1 MKLELAKLIDQ
12 MDPLT
17 KSDLENAGY
26 RCVSRGGNE
35 VLMEDFLYV
44 MLENKDS
51 VLNAVMKQYE
61 IAQIDMQE
69 ALQHGV
75 KLSSSESSSPVLSSL
90 LIAWLEDAYIL
101 SHVTLKSSEVT
112 ETALV
117 LSLFENASR
126 YANTKYFKLFSKI
139 PITQVKELL
148 IGLNEEG
155 IEKVASNKKIQGSM
169 KIENELEKYT
179 TNLTQSAK
187 EGKIDPVLCR
197 DEEIKQSIDILLRR
211 RKNNPILVGEA
222 GVGKTAV
229 VEGLALKIINKEVP
243 NYLYEAQI
251 LSLDLGALQAG
262 ASVKGEFERRL
273 QAVIKEIQES
283 SEFIILFIDEA
294 HTLIGAGGNEGG
306 SDAANIL
313 KPALARG
320 NLRTIAATTWLEYRK
335 YFEKDPALS
344 RRFQKIDLHEPTVE
358 QAVTILRGIADKYE
372 QEHEVYIEDEAL
384 VAAAKLSARY
394 ITGRQLPDK
403 AIDVLDTACANVKI
417 SKSNIPF
424 QLQKIQN
431 DIIIIERTMESYKR
445 DEAHGVQNYS
455 KKLKELEKEKKRLE
469 KESKNIETIWGKQK
483 EHLAK
488 IMTLRKEGKSEAL
501 TKEHEKFK
509 TLQEDGI
516 YIYENVSFEQI
527 AEVISSWTGIPL
539 GSMVQEQT
547 KLVLSLSQRLKE
559 SIIGQDEAL
568 SHLSTYLQ
576 IATAGMKNENA
587 PAGVFLL
594 VGPSGVGKTE
604 TARKIAEL
612 LFGGEKFLT
621 TINMTEFQE
630 KHTVSRLIGSPPGYV
645 GYGEGGQLTDP
656 VRIKPYSVVLL
667 DEIEKA
673 HPDIL
678 NLFYQIFDRG
688 VVNDGEGRE
697 INFRNTV
704 IFMTSNL
711 ATKEITS
718 LCSANENIEMQELL
732 SEINPILSEYLKP
745 ALLGRMNVV
754 PYMNLS
760 DKALK
765 EIVKLKLKFIE
776 KQLDAKEIKFHF
788 NDDVLDRLVFLS
800 NALDTGA
807 RNIDLVINSNI
818 MPILSKT
825 ILDAVLKQQELK
837 SVRITLDKNNK
848 IVVKSS
854 LGTTKQKI
862 KSITKEEVK

>member
-1 MKLELAKLIDQ
+1 MRLELPKLIEK
-12 MDPLT
+12 MDALT

-35 VLMEDFLYV
+35 VLIEDFLYV
-44 MLENKDS
+44 MLENRQS
-51 VLNAVMKQYE
+51 VLNALLAQYE
-61 IAQIDMQE
+61 ISTSKMEE
-69 ALQHGV
+69 ALQHGI
-75 KLSSSESSSPVLSSL
+75 KLGMSESASPVLSPL
-90 LIAWLEDAYIL
+90 LITWLEDAYII
-101 SHVTLKSSEVT
+101 SHVSLDVLEISET
-112 ETALV
+112 SLI
-117 LSLFENASR
+117 LSLFENSSR
-126 YANTKYFKLFSKI
+126 YANTEYFKLFKSV
-139 PITQVKELL
+139 PGEEVKTLL
-148 IGLNEEG
+148 IGLNDEA
-155 IEKVASNKKIQGSM
+155 IEKLTAERKGQQGLSGVS
-169 KIENELEKYT
+169 ELKKYT
-179 TNLTQSAK
+179 TNLTENAK

-197 DEEIKQSIDILLRR
+197 DNEIRQAIDILLRR
-211 RKNNPILVGEA
+211 RKNNPIMVGEA

-229 VEGLALKIINKEVP
+229 VEGLALKIVNKEVP

-273 QAVIKEIQES
+273 QAVIKEIQAS
-283 SEFIILFIDEA
+283 TKFIILFIDEA

-344 RRFQKIDLHEPTVE
+344 RRFQKIDLLEPSVD

-372 QEHEVYIEDEAL
+372 DAHGVYIEDEAL

-417 SKSNIPF
+417 SKSNIPHA
-424 QLQKIQN
+424 LQDLN
-431 DIIIIERTMESYKR
+431 SEMAVIERTILSLRR
-445 DEAHGVQNYS
+445 DAEHGV
-455 KKLKELEKEKKRLE
+455 KEYAKEIKVLEKEKKALE
-469 KESKNIETIWGKQK
+469 KQSKSIETSWEKQK
-483 EHLAK
+483 THLQK
-488 IMTLRKEGKSEAL
+488 ISNLRKEGKQEEL
-501 TKEHEKFK
+501 EKEHARFK
-509 TLQEDGI
+509 ALQDSGK
-516 YIYENVSFEQI
+516 YIYENVSFDQI

-539 GSMVQEQT
+539 GAMVQEQT
-547 KLVLSLSQRLKE
+547 KLVLSLDEKLKE
-559 SIIGQDEAL
+559 NIIGQDEAL
-568 SHLSTYLQ
+568 SHLSTFLQ
-576 IATAGMKNENA
+576 ISTAGMKSENA

-604 TARKIAEL
+604 TARNVAKL
-612 LFGGEKFLT
+612 MFGGEKFLT
-621 TINMTEFQE
+621 TVNMTEFQE
-630 KHTVSRLIGSPPGYV
+630 KHTLSRLIGSPPGYV

-697 INFRNTV
+697 IDFKNTV

-711 ATKEITS
+711 ATEEITE
-718 LCSANENIEMQELL
+718 LCSHNENIQMQELVDAITPAL
-732 SEINPILSEYLKP
+732 SAYLKP

-760 DKALK
+760 DEALK
-765 EIVKLKLKFIE
+765 EIVRLKLGFIQ
-776 KQLDAKEIKFHF
+776 KQLHAKEVKFSYEEELLEHI
-788 NDDVLDRLVFLS
+788 VFLS
-800 NALDTGA
+800 NAMDTGA
-807 RNIDLVINSNI
+807 RNIDLIINTHL
-818 MPILSKT
+818 MPRLSKT
-825 ILDAVLKQQELK
+825 ILDCTIEQSPLKAVKIIMNSE
-837 SVRITLDKNNK
+837 NK
-848 IVVKSS
+848 IEIKS
-854 LGTTKQKI
+854 TIDIHPKTPKTKTKQE
-862 KSITKEEVK
+862 TK